1 MRSIVL
7 DTETDFPGW
16 RRAARALALEGV
28 APEDALWSVSEP
40 TDLFAAPALD
50 ASPPAGTFSVPRALV
65 DLAEIAI
72 QARDAE
78 RFALLYRLVWRA
90 HHGEKHLL
98 EDAADPQVQRVQRLA
113 QAVRRDT
120 HKMRAFVRFREVR
133 DTGGLGPSP
142 APVDDAQDDGAHD
155 APVRAPAADF
165 APPGLHEAPG
175 PAPSPAPRAASAA
188 DPVRAGSSRE
198 GVLAAIAARPAGEPA
213 PARYVAW
220 FEPDHFIVEANA
232 PFFVRR
238 FATMQWSILTP
249 DRCAHWDGE
258 ALTFTPGADRSQ
270 LPDDDALAE
279 YWRVYFSSI
288 FNPARLKVGAMTSE
302 MPRKY
307 WKNLPEAA
315 AIPGLIR
322 DAQSRTEQMVEHPT
336 LSPHRDRKMPRIA
349 AAAPADAQPA
359 TAAHLSGDLVALATE
374 AAACRRC
381 PLWEPATQTVFG
393 EGPADARLM
402 FVGEQ
407 PGDQE
412 DLAGRPFIGPAGQLF
427 DRALAEA
434 GIDRTAV
441 YVTNSVKHFK
451 FEARGRRRIH
461 VKPGVTEINACNVWL
476 QAERAAIRPA
486 LTVALG
492 ATAAR
497 AVLGR
502 TVTIGRERSRPI
514 ALDGNAQA
522 FVTVH
527 PSYLL
532 RLPDEDAKAREYAAF
547 VEDLKHAASL
557 LA

>member
-28 APEDALWSVSEP
+28 APEDAVWSVAEAS
-40 TDLFAAPALD
+40 DLFAAPSPD
-50 ASPPAGTFSVPRALV
+50 APPPAGTFSVSRALV
-65 DLAEIAI
+65 DLAETAI

-98 EDAADPQVQRVQRLA
+98 EDVADPQVQRVQRLA

-142 APVDDAQDDGAHD
+142 ALPEDPADGTS
-155 APVRAPAADF
+155 PA
-165 APPGLHEAPG
+165 GLHEASVV
-175 PAPSPAPRAASAA
+175 APSPPGT
-188 DPVRAGSSRE
+188 P
-198 GVLAAIAARPAGEPA
+198 

-258 ALTFTPGADRSQ
+258 TLSFTPGADRSQ
-270 LPDDDALAE
+270 LPDDDSLAE
-279 YWRVYFSSI
+279 YWRAYFSSI
-288 FNPARLKVGAMTSE
+288 FNPARLKIGAMTSE

-322 DAQSRTEQMVEHPT
+322 DAQSRTEQMVERPT
-336 LSPHRDRKMPRIA
+336 ISPPKERKMAKVP
-349 AAAPADAQPA
+349 AAAPADALPA
-359 TAAHLSGDLVALATE
+359 TAAHLSGDLVALAAE
-374 AAACRRC
+374 AADCRRC

-434 GIDRTAV
+434 GIDRTTV

-451 FEARGRRRIH
+451 FEPRGRRRIH
-461 VKPGVTEINACNVWL
+461 VKPGVAEINACNAWL

-522 FVTVH
+522 FITVH

-547 VEDLKHAASL
+547 VEDLRHAASL